1 MSGLLARLRAR
12 IPLEEGSLVLIT
24 MIWGATFIII
34 RSALEAT
41 GPFFFVGVRFAF
53 AALALILF
61 SLPLLKDFT
70 WREVWAGMSIGL
82 CIFGGYALQTCGLQ
96 TITASKSAF
105 ITAFYVP
112 LVPLLQWLVMK
123 RPPHLMA
130 WVGIALAFPGVLLL
144 SGPDDSSAGFGWGE
158 MLTAISALA
167 IAMEIILIGLVAR
180 SVNARRVTIVQVLM
194 ASLLSFATMPLVG
207 ESVPPPSWL
216 VLGSA
221 FALGVSTAG
230 IQYAINWAQKK
241 VSPTRATLIYSCE
254 PVWAGIFG
262 RMAGERLP
270 GLALLGGAMI
280 LAGVLVSELKPGG
293 RKKGKDAASL
303 IMLQ

>member
-24 MIWGATFIII
+24 MIWGATFII

-70 WREVWAGMSIGL
+70 WRE
-82 CIFGGYALQTCGLQ
+82 
-96 TITASKSAF
+96 
-105 ITAFYVP
+105 
-112 LVPLLQWLVMK
+112 
-123 RPPHLMA
+123 
-130 WVGIALAFPGVLLL
+130 
-144 SGPDDSSAGFGWGE
+144 
-158 MLTAISALA
+158 
-167 IAMEIILIGLVAR
+167 
-180 SVNARRVTIVQVLM
+180 
-194 ASLLSFATMPLVG
+194 
-207 ESVPPPSWL
+207 
-216 VLGSA
+216 
-221 FALGVSTAG
+221 
-230 IQYAINWAQKK
+230 
-241 VSPTRATLIYSCE
+241 
-254 PVWAGIFG
+254 VWAGIFG

-293 RKKGKDAASL
+293 RKKGKDAARS
-303 IMLQ
+303 

>member
-112 LVPLLQWLVMK
+112 LVPLLQ
-123 RPPHLMA
+123 
-130 WVGIALAFPGVLLL
+130 
-144 SGPDDSSAGFGWGE
+144 
-158 MLTAISALA
+158 
-167 IAMEIILIGLVAR
+167 
-180 SVNARRVTIVQVLM
+180 
-194 ASLLSFATMPLVG
+194 
-207 ESVPPPSWL
+207 
-216 VLGSA
+216 
-221 FALGVSTAG
+221 
-230 IQYAINWAQKK
+230 
-241 VSPTRATLIYSCE
+241 
-254 PVWAGIFG
+254 
-262 RMAGERLP
+262 
-270 GLALLGGAMI
+270 
-280 LAGVLVSELKPGG
+280 
-293 RKKGKDAASL
+293 
-303 IMLQ
+303 

>member
-1 MSGLLARLRAR
+1 MPGLLARVRAR
-12 IPLEEGSLVLIT
+12 IPLEEGALIFIT
-24 MIWGATFIII
+24 MIWGATFLII
-34 RSALEAT
+34 RIALEAT

-53 AALALILF
+53 ATLALMAF
-61 SLPLLKDFT
+61 SLPLLRDFT
-70 WREVWAGMSIGL
+70 WREVWAGMCIGL

-144 SGPDDSSAGFGWGE
+144 SGPDDSALGLGFGHGE

-167 IAMEIILIGLVAR
+167 IAMEIIFIGLVAR
-180 SVNARRVTIVQVLM
+180 SVNARRVTIVQVFT

-207 ESVPPPSWL
+207 ESVPPASAL
-216 VLGSA
+216 VWGSA
-221 FALGVSTAG
+221 FALGVSTAA

-241 VSPTRATLIYSCE
+241 VSPTRATVIYSCE

-270 GLALLGGAMI
+270 GMALLGGALI
-280 LAGVLVSELKPGG
+280 LAGVLVSELKPGS
-293 RKKGKDAASL
+293 RKKAA
-303 IMLQ
+303 QEDV

>member
-144 SGPDDSSAGFGWGE
+144 S
-158 MLTAISALA
+158 
-167 IAMEIILIGLVAR
+167 VRAR
-180 SVNARRVTIVQVLM
+180 
-194 ASLLSFATMPLVG
+194 
-207 ESVPPPSWL
+207 
-216 VLGSA
+216 
-221 FALGVSTAG
+221 
-230 IQYAINWAQKK
+230 
-241 VSPTRATLIYSCE
+241 
-254 PVWAGIFG
+254 
-262 RMAGERLP
+262 
-270 GLALLGGAMI
+270 
-280 LAGVLVSELKPGG
+280 
-293 RKKGKDAASL
+293 
-303 IMLQ
+303 

>member
-70 WREVWAGMSIGL
+70 WREVWAGMCIGL

-167 IAMEIILIGLVAR
+167 IAMEIILISLVAR

-207 ESVPPPSWL
+207 ESVPPPCPWWAK
-216 VLGSA
+216 A
-221 FALGVSTAG
+221 F
-230 IQYAINWAQKK
+230 
-241 VSPTRATLIYSCE
+241 R
-254 PVWAGIFG
+254 
-262 RMAGERLP
+262 RLP
-270 GLALLGGAMI
+270 GWCWAAPLPWASPRRASSTPSTGRRKKSRPPVPRSSI
-280 LAGVLVSELKPGG
+280 LASRSGRASSAVWPGSACRG
-293 RKKGKDAASL
+293 WRCWAVP
-303 IMLQ
+303 

>member
-61 SLPLLKDFT
+61 SLPLLKDLT
-70 WREVWAGMSIGL
+70 WREVWAGM
-82 CIFGGYALQTCGLQ
+82 CIGLQ

-280 LAGVLVSELKPGG
+280 LAGVLVSELKPGS
-293 RKKGKDAASL
+293 RKKGKDAAREKQDVRSS
-303 IMLQ
+303 

>member
-130 WVGIALAFPGVLLL
+130 WVGI
-144 SGPDDSSAGFGWGE
+144 
-158 MLTAISALA
+158 
-167 IAMEIILIGLVAR
+167 GLVAR

-194 ASLLSFATMPLVG
+194 ASLLSFGTMPLVG

-293 RKKGKDAASL
+293 RKKGKDAARS
-303 IMLQ
+303 